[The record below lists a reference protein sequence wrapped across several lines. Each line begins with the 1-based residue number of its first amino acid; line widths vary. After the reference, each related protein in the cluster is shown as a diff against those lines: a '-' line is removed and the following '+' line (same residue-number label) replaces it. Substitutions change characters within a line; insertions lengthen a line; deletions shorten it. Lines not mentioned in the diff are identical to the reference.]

1 MRIRDWS
8 SDVCSS
14 DLGKMVDGGFHALK
28 RIADWSAGRG
38 GVGPVAGQFA
48 WSSDSTS
55 LAYVAAAMAD
65 EDAGNSTEPGTDS
78 FELKLVDLRSLDDR
92 VIFGPRKVM
101 PSIRW
106 RHGRKSIFVATE
118 ALGGNGSASGSSLI
132 EVSLTGER
140 KRVLVEPTLPA
151 RMVRPIA
158 SPDGN
163 RLVYSFVKYFHA
175 PVPFALPHQI
185 GSAHV

>member
-1 MRIRDWS
+1 
-8 SDVCSS
+8 
-14 DLGKMVDGGFHALK
+14 MVDGGFHALK

-38 GVGPVAGQFA
+38 WVGPVAGQFA

-101 PSIRW
+101 PSISW

-118 ALGGNGSASGSSLI
+118 ALEIGRASCR
-132 EVSLTGER
+132 ER
-140 KRVLVEPTLPA
+140 VCQYV
-151 RMVRPIA
+151 
-158 SPDGN
+158 
-163 RLVYSFVKYFHA
+163 
-175 PVPFALPHQI
+175 
-185 GSAHV
+185 